1 MPSVMDAPE
10 LIEYVET
17 HELTTHELAI
27 EPPQPR
33 GARPGFWRTLRQ
45 YVTWPRLH
53 RHHHMPSLG
62 RVSDPLIEA
71 PIERLARE
79 HPSLYLRAYMGV

>member
-17 HELTTHELAI
+17 HELTTYELAI

-45 YVTWPRLH
+45 YVTWPRIH
-53 RHHHMPSLG
+53 RRHPMPSLG
-62 RVSDPLIEA
+62 TGPHRQVEA
-71 PIERLARE
+71 PIDRLVRE